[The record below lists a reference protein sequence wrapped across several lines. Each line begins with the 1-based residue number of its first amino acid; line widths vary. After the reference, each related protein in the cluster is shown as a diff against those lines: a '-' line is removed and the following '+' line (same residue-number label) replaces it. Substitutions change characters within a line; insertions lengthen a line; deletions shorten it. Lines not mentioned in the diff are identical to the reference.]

1 MSAIAMKIS
10 ADASLAPA
18 GRATS
23 VGRVLALVAAMCLS
37 LSACETM
44 KNTMDSMKNTMDSI
58 NIFDGDEATS
68 SADASGFD
76 VSADPRKHAVMRAGL
91 ATVDPESVGYYMDQQ
106 EASLRDQL
114 AGTKVAVSRVGE
126 TIILSMPGSA
136 TFSSGSSRVQSK
148 FFAVLDSVV
157 VVLDEFDQTYI
168 DIIGHTD
175 SKGSKEYNQR
185 LSERRAQSVA
195 SYFESQAVISER
207 LIADGMG
214 EADPIA
220 PNDTREGRAMN
231 RRVEIRLTPV
241 T

>member
-1 MSAIAMKIS
+1 
-10 ADASLAPA
+10 
-18 GRATS
+18 
-23 VGRVLALVAAMCLS
+23 MCLS

-44 KNTMDSMKNTMDSI
+44 KNTMGSMKNTMDSI
-58 NIFDGDEATS
+58 NFFDGDEATS
-68 SADASGFD
+68 SADAS
-76 VSADPRKHAVMRAGL
+76 ADPRKHAVMQAGV

-106 EASLRDQL
+106 EASLRDEL
-114 AGTKVAVSRVGE
+114 SGTKVAVTRVGK

-136 TFSSGSSRVQSK
+136 TFSSGSSSVQST

-175 SKGSKEYNQR
+175 SKGSKEFNQR

-195 SYFESQAVISER
+195 SYFESRAVISER

-231 RRVEIRLTPV
+231 RRVEIKLTPV

>member
-1 MSAIAMKIS
+1 MSPVAIKFS
-10 ADASLAPA
+10 AHASVAPA
-18 GRATS
+18 GRASS

-44 KNTMDSMKNTMDSI
+44 KNTMDSID
-58 NIFDGDEATS
+58 IFDGDQATS

-76 VSADPRKHAVMRAGL
+76 ASADPRKHAMMRAGV
-91 ATVDPESVGYYMDQQ
+91 ATVDAESAGYYMDQQ

-114 AGTKVAVSRVGE
+114 SGTEVAVTRVGE

-136 TFSSGSSRVQSK
+136 TFSSGSSSLQSK
-148 FFAVLDSVV
+148 FFVVLDSVV
-157 VVLDEFDQTYI
+157 VVLDEFNQTYI

-175 SKGSKEYNQR
+175 SKGSREYNQR

-207 LIADGMG
+207 LLAGDMG

-231 RRVEIRLTPV
+231 RRVEIKLTPV